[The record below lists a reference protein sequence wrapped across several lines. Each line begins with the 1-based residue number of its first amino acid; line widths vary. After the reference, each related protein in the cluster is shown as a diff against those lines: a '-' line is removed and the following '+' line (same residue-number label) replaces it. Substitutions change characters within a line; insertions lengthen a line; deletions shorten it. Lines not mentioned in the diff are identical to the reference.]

1 MKSDLQALL
10 SYKNELEMLVEEQT
24 ANISVNTKKIVTLEE
39 AVRHRETDID
49 SKDGVIRRM
58 TDTGNET
65 KKKLM

>member
-49 SKDGVIRRM
+49 SKDGIIRRM